1 MPVLADKITIA
12 VLLGFLLDLLLGD
25 PQWMYHPV
33 RLIGHL
39 IAHAEAFLRRVF
51 PETEKA
57 ERRAG
62 ICLILI
68 VCGAAGLASF
78 LIVRISDLL
87 HPAAGIAA
95 RTVQCY
101 FLFAA
106 RSLRDESM
114 KVYVPLSQGDI
125 PASRQAVSM
134 IVGRDTQKLTAEGIA
149 KAAVETIAENTSD
162 GVIAP
167 MLYMV
172 LGGPVLGWLYKAVNT
187 MDSMVGYKND
197 RYLYFGR
204 YPAKLDDILNLL
216 PSRLSAL
223 FMIAA
228 CVPAGLDAPQALRV
242 FRRDRYNHASPNSAQ
257 TEAVMA
263 GALGVQLAGDAWYFG
278 KLYPKKTIGDPERAV
293 VPEDIRRANRLMYM
307 TSFAALACFLVLR
320 CCVLAALP

>member
-1 MPVLADKITIA
+1 MPVFADKITIA

-33 RLIGHL
+33 RLIGSL
-39 IAHAEAFLRRVF
+39 IARGETFLRRIF
-51 PETEKA
+51 PATEEG

-62 ICLILI
+62 LCLILI
-68 VCGAAGLASF
+68 VCGTAVLSSF
-78 LIVRISDLL
+78 LIVRVSDLI
-87 HPAAGIAA
+87 HPVAGMAVRA
-95 RTVQCY
+95 VLCY

-114 KVYVPLSQGDI
+114 KVYVPLAQDDI
-125 PASRQAVSM
+125 PAARQAVSM
-134 IVGRDTQKLTAEGIA
+134 IVGRDTQNLTAEGIA
-149 KAAVETIAENTSD
+149 KAAVETVAENTSD

-172 LGGPVLGWLYKAVNT
+172 IGGPVLGWLYKAVNT

-197 RYLYFGR
+197 RYLHFGR
-204 YPAKLDDILNLL
+204 YPAKLDDVLNLL

-228 CVPAGLDAPQALRV
+228 CVPAGLDAAQAFHI

-278 KLYPKKTIGDPERAV
+278 KLYPKKTIGDPGRAV
-293 VPEDIRRANRLMYM
+293 VPEDIRRADLLMYI
-307 TSFAALACFLVLR
+307 TSCAALACFLILRGCMLAVLG
-320 CCVLAALP
+320 